1 MRLRIPRCLMDGQ
14 RVTLPAA
21 DSEGLVAVTLQLDG
35 ARVAA
40 IAADPQASAPAPLAL
55 TPLVEPHAHLDK
67 SFTYSAFA
75 NPGGTMEGALA
86 ANLREFEQRTAE
98 QVHERSERAL
108 EQAWRYGLRAIRS
121 HIDSGGGPASE
132 ASWQVLLEQQRRW
145 ADRLTLQLVALVPI
159 GFWLTPEAETLAQR
173 VAAAGGLLGGVLGP
187 PFGHRSS
194 DALALR
200 ALLQLAARL
209 GCGVDLHVDEGDTA
223 AGLGVALVVRTA
235 LELGAQVPITC
246 SHASSMGLLSAAR
259 CSRLAEQMAAAGVQV
274 VALPR
279 TNLWLLGRR
288 SGQTPWLRAQ
298 APIRPL
304 QQAGV
309 DVAVGGDNVQD
320 PWYPGG
326 DYDPI
331 ELLRLCF
338 TTSHLDPW
346 QRQGLAPFTTSPA
359 RLLGLDWD
367 GVLRPGCP
375 ADLLVLEANSWQ
387 QVLARPPQR
396 RVLRA
401 GVWIAGAGSG
411 SSDALT
417 AVPS

>member
-1 MRLRIPRCLMDGQ
+1 MRLRIPRCLIDGQ
-14 RVTLPAA
+14 RGALPAP
-21 DSEGLVAVTLQLDG
+21 DDEGLVAVSLQIEG

-67 SFTYSAFA
+67 SFTYGTFA

-86 ANLREFEQRTAE
+86 ANLREFEQRNAE
-98 QVHERSERAL
+98 QVHQRSERAL

-159 GFWLTPEAETLAQR
+159 RFWLTPEGEALAQR

-187 PFGHRSS
+187 PFGHRSG

-200 ALLQLAARL
+200 ALLQLASRL
-209 GCGVDLHVDEGDTA
+209 GCGVDLHVDEGETQ
-223 AGLGVALVVRTA
+223 AGLGVELVVRTA

-246 SHASSMGLLSAAR
+246 SHASSMGLLSEAR
-259 CSRLAEQMAAAGVQV
+259 CNQLAEQMAAAGIQV

-288 SGQTPWLRAQ
+288 SGQTPWIRVQ

-309 DVAVGGDNVQD
+309 EVSVGGDNVQD

-359 RLLGLDWD
+359 RLMGLDWD

-375 ADLLVLEANSWQ
+375 ADLLVLEVHSWQ

-396 RVLRA
+396 RVMRS
-401 GVWIAGAGSG
+401 GVWIDGVRN
-411 SSDALT
+411 DAP
-417 AVPS
+417 AAMPS

>member
-1 MRLRIPRCLMDGQ
+1 MRLRIPRCLIDGQ
-14 RVTLPAA
+14 RVALPAP
-21 DSEGLVAVTLQLDG
+21 DDEGLVAVSLQIEG

-67 SFTYSAFA
+67 SFTYGTFA

-86 ANLREFEQRTAE
+86 ANLREFEQRNAE
-98 QVHERSERAL
+98 QVHQRSERAL

-159 GFWLTPEAETLAQR
+159 RFWLTPEGEALAQR

-187 PFGHRSS
+187 PFGHRSG

-200 ALLQLAARL
+200 ALLQLASRL
-209 GCGVDLHVDEGDTA
+209 GCGVDLHVDEGETQ
-223 AGLGVALVVRTA
+223 AGLGVELVVRTA

-246 SHASSMGLLSAAR
+246 SHASSMGLLSEAR
-259 CSRLAEQMAAAGVQV
+259 CNQLAEQMAAAGIQV

-288 SGQTPWLRAQ
+288 SGQTPWIRVQ

-304 QQAGV
+304 QLAGV
-309 DVAVGGDNVQD
+309 EVSVGGDNVQD

-359 RLLGLDWD
+359 RLMGLDWD

-375 ADLLVLEANSWQ
+375 ADLLVLEVHSWQ

-396 RVLRA
+396 RVMRS
-401 GVWIAGAGSG
+401 GVWIDGVRN
-411 SSDALT
+411 DAP
-417 AVPS
+417 AAMPS